1 MSLKEYINSI
11 KICQDYDIPYDWSGL
26 SCNKNITMKDVLDDP
41 DRPWDWNSLS
51 YNENITMNDVLDN
64 PDKPWD
70 WYNLSKR
77 ISLIDIE
84 KHCRIWF
91 ASKKIQR
98 YWLKAYYDPER
109 TVCRRRLM
117 REFEGLLDS

>member
-41 DRPWDWNSLS
+41 DR
-51 YNENITMNDVLDN
+51 
-64 PDKPWD
+64 PWD